1 MLFQTFDYF
10 LFLPLVAAVHWRL
23 GRGRT
28 AWLLAASLAFYIAW
42 NPKDFVILAA
52 VTALAYGGGLLLHR
66 RPGWLPAVVLAL
78 LAPLFW
84 FKYAGFVTENLAI
97 LLPGMPVVQG
107 GHLPIGISFYT
118 FQAIGYVVDTRR
130 GQAPE
135 RSPVVFSSFLLFFP
149 HLVAGPILRAHN
161 LIGQLRAERSLSAED
176 VGEGITRLARG
187 LIKKLLIADV
197 LSVGIVETVILEP
210 ERFTGP
216 EVLVALYAYT
226 LQIYCDF
233 SGYTDLAI
241 GSARLLG
248 FRIPENFRRP
258 YQALSVGDYWRR
270 WHITLSDWVRDYV
283 YYPMGG
289 SRVGGWKTYRNTFL
303 TLLILA
309 VWHKAAWTFVLY
321 GLLHGAAVSLNRLF
335 RRQKDAGPLGFFGV
349 GWRWLATFHF
359 VVLARILFIADDLD
373 HAGRIAAALGRV
385 EWVMPRYSPHALAV
399 LAVAYL
405 IHLTPAGWTEG
416 LRARVAALPAPALGV
431 ALALVAW
438 ACAAWG
444 VGDTLTF
451 VYYEF

>member
-10 LFLPLVAAVHWRL
+10 LFLPLVAVVHWAL

-28 AWLLAASLAFYIAW
+28 AWLLIASLIFYVAW
-42 NPKDFVILAA
+42 NPKDFLVLAA
-52 VTALAYGGGLLLHR
+52 VTGVAYGGGLLLSR
-66 RPGWLPAVVLAL
+66 RPAWMPAVVLAL

-84 FKYAGFVTENLAI
+84 FKYAHFVTANLAI
-97 LLPGMPVVQG
+97 LIPGLPVLPP

-130 GQAPE
+130 GQEPE
-135 RSPVVFSSFLLFFP
+135 RSPMVFSSFLLFFP

-161 LIGQLRAERSLSAED
+161 LIGQLRADRSLSAED
-176 VGEGITRLARG
+176 IGEGITRLSRG
-187 LIKKLLIADV
+187 LVKKLLIADV

-216 EVLVALYAYT
+216 EVMLALYAYT

-248 FRIPENFRRP
+248 FKIPENFRRP

-289 SRVGGWKTYRNTFL
+289 SRIGGWKTYRNTFL

-321 GLLHGAAVSLNRLF
+321 GLLHGTAVSLNRLF
-335 RRQKDAGPLGFFGV
+335 RRPKDAGPLGLLGK
-349 GWRWLATFHF
+349 GWRWFATFHF
-359 VVLARILFIADDLD
+359 VVLARILFISPDLD
-373 HAGRIAAALGRV
+373 HAWRIAEALGRI
-385 EWVMPRYSPHALAV
+385 EWVMPRYSPHALVV
-399 LAVAYL
+399 LLVGYGV
-405 IHLTPAGWTEG
+405 HLSPVSWTEG
-416 LRARVAALPAPALGV
+416 LRARVAALPAPALGI